1 MMRILHVIT
10 GLNVGGAE
18 AMLARIIGHS
28 RRTDVAATVAT
39 LMPPG
44 FVGGRMLESG
54 IAVRSLGMTSI
65 WTAGIA
71 MIRLA
76 LHIRRTKPDLIMAW
90 MHHAQLATTLAVML
104 SGLKIP
110 VVWNVRHSLGEGF
123 THERRLTRAVLRV
136 QAMLARKPAA
146 IIYNSRKA
154 AQQYRAIGFHPR
166 SEHVIPNGFD
176 LGTEGAA
183 ERAAAGGRRV
193 RQIFGVPDNAILI
206 GMVARSHPMKDAAN
220 LVAAFALL
228 RSSRVNA
235 HLLMVGEGMDKPT
248 ASVVAILARLPQG
261 SWTVSGQRSDVATWL
276 GGLDILALPSAWGEG
291 FPNII
296 GEAMA
301 QAVPC
306 VGTDVGDTAWI
317 IGRTGRSV
325 PPRNATALAR
335 ALLELCGLPESER
348 RALGSA
354 ARQRI
359 ADMFA
364 LETIVGRYEALV
376 DELIGEEETAR
387 RSPRNLRCEA
397 V

>member
-18 AMLARIIGHS
+18 AMLARIIANS
-28 RRTDVAATVAT
+28 KRPDVTATVAT
-39 LMPPG
+39 LMAPG

-65 WTAGIA
+65 WTASIA
-71 MIRLA
+71 MIRLV
-76 LHIRRTKPDLIMAW
+76 LHIRRTKPDLVMAW
-90 MHHAQLATTLAVML
+90 MHHAQLAATLAVRL

-123 THERRLTRAVLRV
+123 THERRLTRAVLRM
-136 QAMLARKPAA
+136 QAMLSRKPTA

-154 AQQYRAIGFHPR
+154 AQQYRAIGFNPR
-166 SEHVIPNGFD
+166 REHVIPNGFD
-176 LGTEGAA
+176 VAA
-183 ERAAAGGRRV
+183 EITEAGGKRRI
-193 RQIFGVPDNAILI
+193 REIFGLPDNAILI
-206 GMVARSHPMKDAAN
+206 GMVARSHPMKDVAN

-248 ASVVAILARLPQG
+248 ASVAAALARLPQG
-261 SWTVSGQRSDVATWL
+261 SWTLAGQRPDVATWL
-276 GGLDILALPSAWGEG
+276 GGLDILVLPSAWGEG
-291 FPNII
+291 FSNII

-325 PPRNATALAR
+325 PPRNATALAL

-348 RALGSA
+348 HALGLA

-359 ADMFA
+359 VDMFA
-364 LETIVGRYEALV
+364 LGTIVGRYEALV
-376 DELIGEEETAR
+376 DELIGAGETACR
-387 RSPRNLRCEA
+387 PPRNLRCEA